1 MFNKRYSRKG
11 SFTLVEL
18 LVAMTVFSILLLL
31 MLQFFSGAQ
40 KMWTSTEKRNELYAD
55 ARIAMD
61 LMTSLIQSSVA
72 IHDNIPFVI
81 PSSKDELYLVTKNP
95 INLGGDAGT
104 LALVV
109 FYLKN
114 NNELYIKRLVN
125 TDANFEFFFRPF
137 GSTGAA
143 TDFATLAN
151 QFPNLKSAG
160 VDEDKVLSN
169 VISLTFNKIPSS
181 SSDNRPLA
189 IEIKLSLMDAF
200 NFDLWKNG
208 STAVQQTLEER
219 HLYTFSRIV
228 YLDKIDST
236 VF

>member
-11 SFTLVEL
+11 NFTLVEL

-81 PSSKDELYLVTKNP
+81 PSSKDELYLVTKSP
-95 INLGGDAGT
+95 INLGGDAET

-125 TDANFEFFFRPF
+125 TDPNFEFFFRPF

-143 TDFATLAN
+143 TDFATLAD